1 MTVAEVQSI
10 AEDGSMRIAVRG
22 EIDLANAAVVEDEL
36 REAVSHQ
43 LSAVS
48 VDLTDLAYIDSAG
61 IRILY
66 RLASRLQA
74 LRIVP
79 ELIVPLDS
87 PTRRLIELAGFESII
102 ALRPGRC

>member
-1 MTVAEVQSI
+1 MTAAKVESSAEN
-10 AEDGSMRIAVRG
+10 GLTRIILRG
-22 EIDLANAAVVEDEL
+22 EIDLANSAAVEDEL

-48 VDLTDLAYIDSAG
+48 VDLTDLTYIDSAG

-87 PTRRLIELAGFESII
+87 PTRRLIELSGFESIA
-102 ALRPGRC
+102 ALHPDRC